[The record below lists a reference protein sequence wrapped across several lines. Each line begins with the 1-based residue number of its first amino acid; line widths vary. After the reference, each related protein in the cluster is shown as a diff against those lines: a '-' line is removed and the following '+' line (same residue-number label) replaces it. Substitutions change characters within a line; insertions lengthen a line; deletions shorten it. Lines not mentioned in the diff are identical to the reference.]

1 MPGTSVINTTCCAL
15 INELWRFLMRG
26 NAARQVEMLTA
37 VTPDALIPQGH
48 PIGRNKPMVDTGPGP
63 AFAHLC
69 PEVCPKRS
77 RLDTAGAPA
86 ESRPA
91 DGASLGAQ

>member
-1 MPGTSVINTTCCAL
+1 
-15 INELWRFLMRG
+15 MRG

-48 PIGRNKPMVDTGPGP
+48 PIGRNKPMVDKALAQLSQVDHADGGY
-63 AFAHLC
+63 AHLC

-91 DGASLGAQ
+91 DGALLGAQ